1 STLYDQL
8 NELAPTIYLPM
19 ENTNFVNSFKKN
31 LTILSQIF
39 TNQNK
44 FTDQIAKVEKDIE
57 YLHKVAS
64 ESELKGLIL
73 MVNSSN
79 ISALGI
85 GSRYDVVHTAFG
97 VKPAD
102 PNIDVSTH
110 GQNVNFEYIREVNP
124 DIIFVLDRGVITEG
138 KGTAQ
143 EL

>member
-1 STLYDQL
+1 
-8 NELAPTIYLPM
+8 
-19 ENTNFVNSFKKN
+19 
-31 LTILSQIF
+31 
-39 TNQNK
+39 
-44 FTDQIAKVEKDIE
+44 
-57 YLHKVAS
+57 
-64 ESELKGLIL
+64 
-73 MVNSSN
+73 
-79 ISALGI
+79 GI

-143 EL
+143 ELLDNALVNQTNAALNDKIVYLTPESWYIATGGLESINVMIAEVLSV